1 MGDAGM
7 LALERL
13 PARPGDGVEGALAL
27 HLPSDVALVDPA
39 VELFAHHCFAGR
51 EASRHTL
58 FRLRVSLAEAL
69 ANAIQFGNRSDRLKV
84 VHVRADLLVDHIRLC
99 VQDEGPGV
107 PVEAR
112 EAIFNRFHSIRP
124 EEDFGRH
131 SGLGLAIAK
140 AIVEA
145 PDGRIEI
152 EDREDG
158 RTGARFVVRFSGAR
172 T

>member
-13 PARPGDGVEGALAL
+13 PARPGDGVERAFAL
-27 HLPSDVALVDPA
+27 HLPSDVTLVDPA

-51 EASRHTL
+51 QASRHSL

-99 VQDEGPGV
+99 VQDEGTGFDPASV
-107 PVEAR
+107 PDPRDPDLLESPCGRGLFIIRHLAEHVE
-112 EAIFNRFHSIRP
+112 FNEKGNTIWMTLPRS
-124 EEDFGRH
+124 
-131 SGLGLAIAK
+131 
-140 AIVEA
+140 
-145 PDGRIEI
+145 
-152 EDREDG
+152 
-158 RTGARFVVRFSGAR
+158 
-172 T
+172 